1 VKIRPE
7 DEVKFRNAKNSFRMF
22 DKDLL
27 KRELSLRGIT
37 QEEWNDF
44 FVN

>member
-1 VKIRPE
+1 MRPE
-7 DEVKFRNAKNSFRMF
+7 DEIKFRNAKNSFRNF

-27 KRELSLRGIT
+27 KKELKLRDIS

-44 FVN
+44 FVK

>member
-1 VKIRPE
+1 
-7 DEVKFRNAKNSFRMF
+7 VKFKNAKNSFRVF

-27 KRELSLRGIT
+27 KKELQLRNIS

-44 FVN
+44 FVK

>member
-1 VKIRPE
+1 LKIKPE
-7 DEVKFRNAKNSFRMF
+7 DEVKFKNAKNSFRTF

-27 KRELSLRGIT
+27 KKELQLRNIS

-44 FVN
+44 FVK